1 MATILTKESHHVAT
15 KEAFLSALEA
25 ADNIYA
31 KFVGGGGVNKV
42 HDRWKCRL
50 E

>member
-31 KFVGGGGVNKV
+31 KFVGGGGKQGAWSVKM
-42 HDRWKCRL
+42 
-50 E
+50 

>member
-31 KFVGGGGVNKV
+31 KFVGGGGETRCMIGENV
-42 HDRWKCRL
+42 D
-50 E
+50 

>member
-1 MATILTKESHHVAT
+1 MATILTKESHYVAT
-15 KEAFLSALEA
+15 KEAFLIALEA

-31 KFVGGGGVNKV
+31 KFVGGGVYKV